1 MAPIP
6 SGNTDQSF
14 LEPGVPEVMIKH
26 RPMPAWAASGLL
38 HAILLILL
46 ALSWQVAPRSAG
58 TVGEPDRGGD
68 IALVAMRRGRPEYF
82 HDRGE
87 QALSTTASVTS
98 VPREQSPLPGPS
110 EMSLEQQGAL
120 PTRDDV
126 GIIGDSGAQ
135 GLPDATG
142 MSEGGRPSRS
152 VGGQTTTGIFGATG
166 TGNKFVYVFDC
177 SASMADFGGRPLDAA
192 KVQLLASLE
201 NLEKTHQFQIVFYN
215 HEPRIF
221 NPNAPQPPR
230 LLYADEQT
238 KRLADRYVGGISAVG
253 GTKHWDALKVALG
266 MNPDVIFFLTDGLE
280 DTLTSDQMRQIRRA
294 HERQGT
300 QIHAIE
306 FGTGPTQGFNF
317 LTQLARQNSG
327 AYVYIDVS
335 RLP

>member
-1 MAPIP
+1 
-6 SGNTDQSF
+6 
-14 LEPGVPEVMIKH
+14 MIKH

-87 QALSTTASVTS
+87 QALSATASVTS

-110 EMSLEQQGAL
+110 EMSLEQQDAL

-135 GLPDATG
+135 GLPDATE
-142 MSEGGRPSRS
+142 MSREDVHHAQS
-152 VGGQTTTGIFGATG
+152 VGRRPREFLGPREQEI
-166 TGNKFVYVFDC
+166 NL
-177 SASMADFGGRPLDAA
+177 SMSLIVRQAWADFGGRPLDAA

-238 KRLADRYVGGISAVG
+238 KRLADRYVEGISAVG
-253 GTKHWDALKVALG
+253 GTKHWDALKLALG

-280 DTLTSDQMRQIRRA
+280 DALTSDQMRQIRRA